1 MRKKR
6 RWTNIILWI
15 AVIVAVV
22 WMLFPFYWAVITS
35 IKKPADVFR
44 LSFIPFV
51 QFEPTSENWR
61 SELQMRGQEIKR
73 GLKNSLI
80 IGVCSALVALFIGAL
95 AGYGLARY
103 KYHRVKNRD
112 ITMWILSQR
121 FLPPA
126 AVVIPFFL
134 IFKTLGLI
142 DSVVGLVLI
151 NATFGIPFAVLI
163 TRDAFRDLPEEIE
176 ESALVDGC
184 SRFQV
189 FSRIALPLAAPA
201 LVAAGIIC
209 FAFAWN
215 EFLFAFIMSYSKAVP
230 MTVLIAGTQDTQGIQ
245 FWYVATRMLMA
256 VVPPTIL
263 ALTVQRYI
271 VQGLTFGAVK
281 G

>member
-61 SELQMRGQEIKR
+61 SELRMRGQEIKR

-151 NATFGIPFAVLI
+151 NATFGIPFAVLV

>member
-1 MRKKR
+1 M
-6 RWTNIILWI
+6 
-15 AVIVAVV
+15 
-22 WMLFPFYWAVITS
+22 
-35 IKKPADVFR
+35 
-44 LSFIPFV
+44 
-51 QFEPTSENWR
+51 
-61 SELQMRGQEIKR
+61 
-73 GLKNSLI
+73 
-80 IGVCSALVALFIGAL
+80 CSALVALFIGAL

-151 NATFGIPFAVLI
+151 NATFGIPFAVLV

>member
-61 SELQMRGQEIKR
+61 SELRMRCQEIKR

-151 NATFGIPFAVLI
+151 NATFGIPFAVLV

>member
-151 NATFGIPFAVLI
+151 NATFGIPFAVLV

-201 LVAAGIIC
+201 LVASGIIC

-215 EFLFAFIMSYSKAVP
+215 DFLFAFIMSYSKAVP